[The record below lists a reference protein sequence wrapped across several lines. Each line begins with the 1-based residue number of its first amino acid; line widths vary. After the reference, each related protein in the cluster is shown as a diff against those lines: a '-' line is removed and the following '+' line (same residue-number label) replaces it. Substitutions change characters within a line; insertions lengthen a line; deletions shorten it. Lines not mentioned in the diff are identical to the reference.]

1 MQVSEEK
8 SMNYLD
14 MEIKIVN
21 GMIITDLYRK
31 PTDKIQYLLTSSC
44 HPSHVFDNIPYS
56 LALRIVRICS
66 QTSDQIK
73 RLEELEGMLKIRKYN
88 GNVVKAAIKKAQELG
103 REKALERVEKKKRCG
118 SEDWR
123 QRDHM
128 A

>member
-8 SMNYLD
+8 STNYLD

-31 PTDKIQYLLTSSC
+31 PTDKIQYLLASSC
-44 HPSHVFDNIPYS
+44 HPSHVFDNIPNS

-66 QTSDQIK
+66 QTNDQIK

-88 GNVVKAAIKKAQELG
+88 NKQ
-103 REKALERVEKKKRCG
+103 
-118 SEDWR
+118 SD
-123 QRDHM
+123 
-128 A
+128 